1 MDIVRAEDLAQRFE
15 ELIERV
21 AAGERIIVSD
31 AGRQVA
37 LVSFDDLAFLEG
49 VDQEL
54 DERDAAEA
62 RRRLADR
69 SQSPVPFVAADASPQ
84 ATGKP

>member
-1 MDIVRAEDLAQRFE
+1 MDIVRAEELANRFE
-15 ELIERV
+15 ELMDRV
-21 AAGERIIVSD
+21 TADERIIVSR

-54 DERDAAEA
+54 DERDVSEV
-62 RRRLADR
+62 RRRL
-69 SQSPVPFVAADASPQ
+69 SDASQAPVTFVPREESRQ
-84 ATGKP
+84 ATGTS